1 MHAISHSETMTSAV
15 SNSAPHDSEAPLKFE
30 TLRAGELDDSL
41 LGEWQKLRQQDAVY
55 TSPYFDPEFTKAIA
69 KVRDDVRVAVASRN
83 GEIVSILPY
92 QINSPKN
99 AVPAGGMLNDWHGP
113 IGSSDPAV
121 VKGMLS
127 ESGLSSYK
135 YHCIARGESKL
146 LDFSFR
152 EVESHY
158 LDLSDGW
165 EAYRKWVR
173 KHSSTV
179 KRQGQKTRALERE
192 VGPVRFEFDCREESL
207 LEKLIEMKRS
217 RYQRSD
223 TFDILSVDW
232 ARQLLR
238 EIFSTRKP
246 NFSGLLSAYW
256 AGDQLVGV
264 HFGMLTKDILHY
276 WFPVYDPQFQ
286 RYSPGTEMLLQSAQH
301 ACERGA
307 TKLDL
312 GYGDDTYKF
321 KFCNAHAPVH
331 VGLVNFNSLSWQVS
345 KRQYELRMSL
355 KQMPMK
361 PIAKKLLRNVFPG
374 FGGWNFR

>member
-1 MHAISHSETMTSAV
+1 MSLTY
-15 SNSAPHDSEAPLKFE
+15 DFY
-30 TLRAGELDDSL
+30 RADELDDGL
-41 LGEWQKLRQQDAVY
+41 LAQWENLRQLNPVY
-55 TSPYFDPEFTKAIA
+55 ASPYFDAEFTKAVA
-69 KVRDDVRVAVASRN
+69 KIRDDVRIAVASNN
-83 GEIVSILPY
+83 GSVVSILPY
-92 QINSPKN
+92 QINSAKN
-99 AVPAGGMLNDWHGP
+99 AVPAGGLLNDWHGP
-113 IGSSDPAV
+113 IGSSDPEV
-121 VKGMLS
+121 VKAMLRQG
-127 ESGLSSYK
+127 GLNSYK
-135 YHCIARGESKL
+135 YHCISRGNEEL
-146 LDFSFR
+146 CEFSFR
-152 EVESHY
+152 HVEAHH

-192 VGPVRFEFDCREESL
+192 VGPVRFELDCLDASM

-217 RYQRSD
+217 RYQRSN

-232 ARQLLR
+232 ARQLIR
-238 EIFSTRKP
+238 EIFSIRKP

-264 HFGMLTKDILHY
+264 HFGMLTRDILHY

-286 RYSPGTEMLLQSAQH
+286 RYSPGTEMLLQSAQY
-301 ACERGA
+301 ACERGI

-312 GYGDDTYKF
+312 GYGDDDYKF
-321 KFCNAHAPVH
+321 KFCNAHEPVH
-331 VGLVNFNSLSWQVS
+331 VGMVNFNSLSWQVF
-345 KRQYELRMSL
+345 KRQHEIRMGL